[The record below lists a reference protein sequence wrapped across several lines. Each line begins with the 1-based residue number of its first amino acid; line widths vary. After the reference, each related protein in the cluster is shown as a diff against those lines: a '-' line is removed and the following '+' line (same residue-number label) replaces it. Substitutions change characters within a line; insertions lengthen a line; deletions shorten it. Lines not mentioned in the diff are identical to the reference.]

1 MPLRRFSPGLK
12 AQFAFGMVFLFVQP
26 DASAADIS
34 AQQIGGVIIPQAF
47 SQALQ
52 DGMSVPLYIHLA
64 GSQGRQDDQ
73 RIGSAFIWLD
83 DGQLR
88 IRKIQLEE
96 SEDNAS
102 VSEQTRQQL
111 MALANAPFNEAL
123 TIPLTDN
130 AQLDLSL
137 RQLLLQLVVKREALG
152 TVLRSRSEDIGQS
165 SVNTLSSNLSYNL
178 GVYNN
183 QLRNGGSNT
192 SSYLSLNNVT
202 ALREHHVV
210 LDGSLY
216 GIGSGQQDSELYK
229 AMYERDFAGHR
240 FAGGMLD
247 TWNLQ
252 SLGPMTAIS
261 AGKIYGLSWGNQA
274 SSTIFDSSQSAT
286 PVIAFLP
293 AAGEVHLTRD
303 GRLLSVQNFT
313 MGNHEV
319 DTRGLPYGIYD
330 VEVEVIVNGRVISKR
345 TQRVNK
351 LFSRGR
357 GVGAPLAWQVW
368 GGSFHMDR
376 WSENGK
382 KTRPAKESWLAGA
395 STSGSLSTLSWAA
408 TGYGYDNQAVGETR
422 LTLPLGG
429 AINVNLQNMLAS
441 DSSWSSIGSIS
452 ATLPGGFSSLWVN
465 QEKTRIGNQLR
476 RSDADN
482 RAIGGTLNLNSLWSK
497 LGTFSISY
505 NDDRRYNSHYYTA
518 DYYQNVYSGTFGSLG
533 LRAGIQRYNNGDSNA
548 NTGKYIALDLSLPL
562 GNWFSAGMT
571 HQNGYTMANLSAR
584 KQFDEGTIRTVG
596 ANLSRAISGDT
607 GDDKTLSGGAYAQFD
622 ARYASGTLN
631 VNSAADGYVNTNLT
645 ANGSVGWQGK
655 NIAASGRTDGNAGV
669 IFNTGLEDD
678 GQISAKINGRI
689 FPLNGKRNYLP
700 LSPYGRYEV
709 ELQNSKNSLDSYD
722 IVSGR
727 KSRLTLYP
735 GNVAVIEPEVK
746 QMVTVS
752 GRIRAEDGTLL
763 ANARINNHIGR
774 TRTDEN
780 GEFVMDVDKKY
791 PTIDFRY
798 SGNKTCEVALE
809 LNQVRGAVWVGD
821 VVCSGLS
828 SWATVT
834 SGGAK
839 WMHGMLSDAF
849 YQYMQQMPVG
859 SSFTMTI
866 NACQTSV
873 NYDASSGA
881 RCKDQASGNWYVR
894 NVTHT
899 KAANLR
905 LINTHSL
912 AEVFINSDG
921 VPTLGEGNADCRT
934 QTIGSRSGLSCKMV
948 NYTLQTNGLSNTSIH
963 IFPAIANSS
972 LASAVGAYDMQFS
985 LNGSSWKPVSNTA
998 YYYTFNE
1005 MKSADSIYVFFS
1017 SNFFKQMVNLGISD
1031 INTKDL
1037 FNFRFQNTTSPESGW
1052 YEFSTSNTLIIKP
1065 RDFSISIISDEYTQT
1080 PSREGYV
1087 GSGESALDFGY
1098 IVTTSGKTAAD
1109 EVLIK
1114 VTGPAQVIGGRS
1126 YCVFSSDDGKAK
1138 VPFPATLSFI
1148 TRNGATKTYDA
1159 GCDDSWRDMTD
1170 ALWLTTPWTDISGE
1184 VGQMDKTTV
1193 KFSIPMDNAIS
1204 LRTVDDNGW
1213 FGEVSASGEIHVQA
1227 TWRNIN

>member
-1 MPLRRFSPGLK
+1 MPQRWITPGLK
-12 AQFAFGMVFLFVQP
+12 TRLAFGMIFLFVQP
-26 DASAADIS
+26 DVSAAAAG
-34 AQQIGGVIIPQAF
+34 AQQIGWVIIPQAF

-64 GSQGRQDDQ
+64 GSQSTRDDQ

-83 DGQLR
+83 GGQLR
-88 IRKIQLEE
+88 VRQIQLEE
-96 SEDNAS
+96 SEGNAS

-111 MALANAPFNEAL
+111 IGLANAPFSEAL
-123 TIPLTDN
+123 TIPLTDS

-137 RQLLLQLVVKREALG
+137 RQLLLQPPIRGK
-152 TVLRSRSEDIGQS
+152 TVMGLDPGYR
-165 SVNTLSSNLSYNL
+165 
-178 GVYNN
+178 
-183 QLRNGGSNT
+183 
-192 SSYLSLNNVT
+192 YLSLNNVT

-216 GIGSGQQDSELYK
+216 GVGSGQQDSELYK

-274 SSTIFDSSQSAT
+274 SSTVFDNSQSAT

-303 GRLLSVQNFT
+303 GRLLSVQNFA

-330 VEVEVIVNGRVISKR
+330 VEVEVIVNGRVVSKR

-357 GVGAPLAWQVW
+357 GAGAPLAWQVW

-376 WSENGK
+376 WSESGK
-382 KTRPAKESWLAGA
+382 KTRPAKESWLAGLSA
-395 STSGSLSTLSWAA
+395 SGSLSTLSWAA

-422 LTLPLGG
+422 LTLPLGES
-429 AINVNLQNMLAS
+429 INVNLQNMLAS
-441 DSSWSSIGSIS
+441 DSSWSSVGSIS
-452 ATLPGGFSSLWVN
+452 ATLPGGFSSVWVN
-465 QEKTRIGNQLR
+465 QERTRIGDQLR

-482 RAIGGTLNLNSLWSK
+482 RAIGGTLNLNALWSK
-497 LGTFSISY
+497 LGTFSVSY

-518 DYYQNVYSGTFGSLG
+518 DYYQTVYSGAFGSLG
-533 LRAGIQRYNNGDSNA
+533 LRAGIQRYNNGDSSA

-584 KQFDEGTIRTVG
+584 KQFDEGTIRTIG

-645 ANGSVGWQGK
+645 ASGSVGWQGK

-678 GQISAKINGRI
+678 GQISARVNGRI
-689 FPLNGKRNYLP
+689 FPLSGKRNYLP

-727 KSRLTLYP
+727 KSHLTLYP

-791 PTIDFRY
+791 PTIDFSY
-798 SGNKTCEVALE
+798 GGNKTCEVALE
-809 LNQVRGAVWVGD
+809 LSQARGAVWVGD

-828 SWATVT
+828 SWAAV
-834 SGGAK
+834 
-839 WMHGMLSDAF
+839 
-849 YQYMQQMPVG
+849 QQ
-859 SSFTMTI
+859 
-866 NACQTSV
+866 
-873 NYDASSGA
+873 
-881 RCKDQASGNWYVR
+881 
-894 NVTHT
+894 
-899 KAANLR
+899 
-905 LINTHSL
+905 
-912 AEVFINSDG
+912 
-921 VPTLGEGNADCRT
+921 
-934 QTIGSRSGLSCKMV
+934 
-948 NYTLQTNGLSNTSIH
+948 
-963 IFPAIANSS
+963 
-972 LASAVGAYDMQFS
+972 
-985 LNGSSWKPVSNTA
+985 
-998 YYYTFNE
+998 
-1005 MKSADSIYVFFS
+1005 
-1017 SNFFKQMVNLGISD
+1017 
-1031 INTKDL
+1031 
-1037 FNFRFQNTTSPESGW
+1037 
-1052 YEFSTSNTLIIKP
+1052 
-1065 RDFSISIISDEYTQT
+1065 
-1080 PSREGYV
+1080 
-1087 GSGESALDFGY
+1087 SGEENES
-1098 IVTTSGKTAAD
+1098 
-1109 EVLIK
+1109 
-1114 VTGPAQVIGGRS
+1114 
-1126 YCVFSSDDGKAK
+1126 
-1138 VPFPATLSFI
+1138 
-1148 TRNGATKTYDA
+1148 
-1159 GCDDSWRDMTD
+1159 
-1170 ALWLTTPWTDISGE
+1170 
-1184 VGQMDKTTV
+1184 
-1193 KFSIPMDNAIS
+1193 
-1204 LRTVDDNGW
+1204 
-1213 FGEVSASGEIHVQA
+1213 
-1227 TWRNIN
+1227 

>member
-165 SVNTLSSNLSYNL
+165 SVNTLSSNLSYNF

-293 AAGEVHLTRD
+293 AA
-303 GRLLSVQNFT
+303 
-313 MGNHEV
+313 
-319 DTRGLPYGIYD
+319 
-330 VEVEVIVNGRVISKR
+330 
-345 TQRVNK
+345 
-351 LFSRGR
+351 
-357 GVGAPLAWQVW
+357 
-368 GGSFHMDR
+368 
-376 WSENGK
+376 
-382 KTRPAKESWLAGA
+382 
-395 STSGSLSTLSWAA
+395 
-408 TGYGYDNQAVGETR
+408 
-422 LTLPLGG
+422 
-429 AINVNLQNMLAS
+429 
-441 DSSWSSIGSIS
+441 
-452 ATLPGGFSSLWVN
+452 
-465 QEKTRIGNQLR
+465 
-476 RSDADN
+476 
-482 RAIGGTLNLNSLWSK
+482 
-497 LGTFSISY
+497 
-505 NDDRRYNSHYYTA
+505 
-518 DYYQNVYSGTFGSLG
+518 
-533 LRAGIQRYNNGDSNA
+533 
-548 NTGKYIALDLSLPL
+548 
-562 GNWFSAGMT
+562 
-571 HQNGYTMANLSAR
+571 
-584 KQFDEGTIRTVG
+584 
-596 ANLSRAISGDT
+596 
-607 GDDKTLSGGAYAQFD
+607 
-622 ARYASGTLN
+622 
-631 VNSAADGYVNTNLT
+631 
-645 ANGSVGWQGK
+645 
-655 NIAASGRTDGNAGV
+655 
-669 IFNTGLEDD
+669 
-678 GQISAKINGRI
+678 
-689 FPLNGKRNYLP
+689 
-700 LSPYGRYEV
+700 
-709 ELQNSKNSLDSYD
+709 
-722 IVSGR
+722 
-727 KSRLTLYP
+727 
-735 GNVAVIEPEVK
+735 
-746 QMVTVS
+746 
-752 GRIRAEDGTLL
+752 
-763 ANARINNHIGR
+763 
-774 TRTDEN
+774 
-780 GEFVMDVDKKY
+780 
-791 PTIDFRY
+791 
-798 SGNKTCEVALE
+798 
-809 LNQVRGAVWVGD
+809 
-821 VVCSGLS
+821 
-828 SWATVT
+828 
-834 SGGAK
+834 
-839 WMHGMLSDAF
+839 
-849 YQYMQQMPVG
+849 
-859 SSFTMTI
+859 
-866 NACQTSV
+866 
-873 NYDASSGA
+873 
-881 RCKDQASGNWYVR
+881 
-894 NVTHT
+894 
-899 KAANLR
+899 
-905 LINTHSL
+905 
-912 AEVFINSDG
+912 
-921 VPTLGEGNADCRT
+921 GEGNADCRT

>member
-607 GDDKTLSGGAYAQFD
+607 GD
-622 ARYASGTLN
+622 
-631 VNSAADGYVNTNLT
+631 
-645 ANGSVGWQGK
+645 
-655 NIAASGRTDGNAGV
+655 AGV

-809 LNQVRGAVWVGD
+809 LNQARGAVWVGD

-828 SWATVT
+828 SWA
-834 SGGAK
+834 
-839 WMHGMLSDAF
+839 
-849 YQYMQQMPVG
+849 PV
-859 SSFTMTI
+859 
-866 NACQTSV
+866 
-873 NYDASSGA
+873 
-881 RCKDQASGNWYVR
+881 
-894 NVTHT
+894 
-899 KAANLR
+899 
-905 LINTHSL
+905 
-912 AEVFINSDG
+912 
-921 VPTLGEGNADCRT
+921 T
-934 QTIGSRSGLSCKMV
+934 QTGEE
-948 NYTLQTNGLSNTSIH
+948 
-963 IFPAIANSS
+963 
-972 LASAVGAYDMQFS
+972 
-985 LNGSSWKPVSNTA
+985 
-998 YYYTFNE
+998 NE
-1005 MKSADSIYVFFS
+1005 S
-1017 SNFFKQMVNLGISD
+1017 
-1031 INTKDL
+1031 
-1037 FNFRFQNTTSPESGW
+1037 
-1052 YEFSTSNTLIIKP
+1052 
-1065 RDFSISIISDEYTQT
+1065 
-1080 PSREGYV
+1080 
-1087 GSGESALDFGY
+1087 
-1098 IVTTSGKTAAD
+1098 
-1109 EVLIK
+1109 
-1114 VTGPAQVIGGRS
+1114 
-1126 YCVFSSDDGKAK
+1126 
-1138 VPFPATLSFI
+1138 
-1148 TRNGATKTYDA
+1148 
-1159 GCDDSWRDMTD
+1159 
-1170 ALWLTTPWTDISGE
+1170 
-1184 VGQMDKTTV
+1184 
-1193 KFSIPMDNAIS
+1193 
-1204 LRTVDDNGW
+1204 
-1213 FGEVSASGEIHVQA
+1213 
-1227 TWRNIN
+1227 

>member
-1 MPLRRFSPGLK
+1 
-12 AQFAFGMVFLFVQP
+12 MVFLFVQP

-47 SQALQ
+47 SHALQ

-607 GDDKTLSGGAYAQFD
+607 GDDIFGLLAGASHD
-622 ARYASGTLN
+622 PGT
-631 VNSAADGYVNTNLT
+631 VVFRRIGIAD
-645 ANGSVGWQGK
+645 
-655 NIAASGRTDGNAGV
+655 IDGN
-669 IFNTGLEDD
+669 
-678 GQISAKINGRI
+678 
-689 FPLNGKRNYLP
+689 
-700 LSPYGRYEV
+700 
-709 ELQNSKNSLDSYD
+709 
-722 IVSGR
+722 
-727 KSRLTLYP
+727 
-735 GNVAVIEPEVK
+735 
-746 QMVTVS
+746 
-752 GRIRAEDGTLL
+752 TLL
-763 ANARINNHIGR
+763 AYREDGIL
-774 TRTDEN
+774 
-780 GEFVMDVDKKY
+780 M
-791 PTIDFRY
+791 
-798 SGNKTCEVALE
+798 
-809 LNQVRGAVWVGD
+809 
-821 VVCSGLS
+821 
-828 SWATVT
+828 
-834 SGGAK
+834 
-839 WMHGMLSDAF
+839 
-849 YQYMQQMPVG
+849 QYG
-859 SSFTMTI
+859 SSHI
-866 NACQTSV
+866 CQ
-873 NYDASSGA
+873 
-881 RCKDQASGNWYVR
+881 
-894 NVTHT
+894 
-899 KAANLR
+899 
-905 LINTHSL
+905 L
-912 AEVFINSDG
+912 AKFAVSDG
-921 VPTLGEGNADCRT
+921 LNSLGMIDDSGICDQETGHIRPILIDIRF
-934 QTIGSRSGLSCKMV
+934 GS
-948 NYTLQTNGLSNTSIH
+948 LSN
-963 IFPAIANSS
+963 N
-972 LASAVGAYDMQFS
+972 
-985 LNGSSWKPVSNTA
+985 
-998 YYYTFNE
+998 
-1005 MKSADSIYVFFS
+1005 
-1017 SNFFKQMVNLGISD
+1017 
-1031 INTKDL
+1031 
-1037 FNFRFQNTTSPESGW
+1037 R
-1052 YEFSTSNTLIIKP
+1052 TSN
-1065 RDFSISIISDEYTQT
+1065 
-1080 PSREGYV
+1080 
-1087 GSGESALDFGY
+1087 
-1098 IVTTSGKTAAD
+1098 
-1109 EVLIK
+1109 
-1114 VTGPAQVIGGRS
+1114 IG
-1126 YCVFSSDDGKAK
+1126 
-1138 VPFPATLSFI
+1138 
-1148 TRNGATKTYDA
+1148 
-1159 GCDDSWRDMTD
+1159 
-1170 ALWLTTPWTDISGE
+1170 
-1184 VGQMDKTTV
+1184 
-1193 KFSIPMDNAIS
+1193 
-1204 LRTVDDNGW
+1204 
-1213 FGEVSASGEIHVQA
+1213 SASGEGLYRSVRHRTVESGNYRFLALCQSGTKYFVGLRCIKLTVFIEENYSC
-1227 TWRNIN
+1227 RINEIIA

>member
-111 MALANAPFNEAL
+111 TTLANAPFNEAL

-165 SVNTLSSNLSYNL
+165 SVNTLSSNLSYNF

-357 GVGAPLAWQVW
+357 GVGAPLAWQIW

-395 STSGSLSTLSWAA
+395 STSGSLSTFSWAA

-441 DSSWSSIGSIS
+441 DSSWSNI
-452 ATLPGGFSSLWVN
+452 
-465 QEKTRIGNQLR
+465 
-476 RSDADN
+476 
-482 RAIGGTLNLNSLWSK
+482 
-497 LGTFSISY
+497 
-505 NDDRRYNSHYYTA
+505 
-518 DYYQNVYSGTFGSLG
+518 
-533 LRAGIQRYNNGDSNA
+533 AGISA

-631 VNSAADGYVNTNLT
+631 VNSAADGYINTNLT

-669 IFNTGLEDD
+669 IFDTGLEND

-727 KSRLTLYP
+727 KSHLTLYP

-809 LNQVRGAVWVGD
+809 LNQARGAVWVGD

-828 SWATVT
+828 SWAAV
-834 SGGAK
+834 
-839 WMHGMLSDAF
+839 
-849 YQYMQQMPVG
+849 
-859 SSFTMTI
+859 
-866 NACQTSV
+866 
-873 NYDASSGA
+873 
-881 RCKDQASGNWYVR
+881 
-894 NVTHT
+894 
-899 KAANLR
+899 
-905 LINTHSL
+905 
-912 AEVFINSDG
+912 
-921 VPTLGEGNADCRT
+921 T
-934 QTIGSRSGLSCKMV
+934 QTGEE
-948 NYTLQTNGLSNTSIH
+948 
-963 IFPAIANSS
+963 
-972 LASAVGAYDMQFS
+972 
-985 LNGSSWKPVSNTA
+985 
-998 YYYTFNE
+998 NE
-1005 MKSADSIYVFFS
+1005 S
-1017 SNFFKQMVNLGISD
+1017 
-1031 INTKDL
+1031 
-1037 FNFRFQNTTSPESGW
+1037 
-1052 YEFSTSNTLIIKP
+1052 
-1065 RDFSISIISDEYTQT
+1065 
-1080 PSREGYV
+1080 
-1087 GSGESALDFGY
+1087 
-1098 IVTTSGKTAAD
+1098 
-1109 EVLIK
+1109 
-1114 VTGPAQVIGGRS
+1114 
-1126 YCVFSSDDGKAK
+1126 
-1138 VPFPATLSFI
+1138 
-1148 TRNGATKTYDA
+1148 
-1159 GCDDSWRDMTD
+1159 
-1170 ALWLTTPWTDISGE
+1170 
-1184 VGQMDKTTV
+1184 
-1193 KFSIPMDNAIS
+1193 
-1204 LRTVDDNGW
+1204 
-1213 FGEVSASGEIHVQA
+1213 
-1227 TWRNIN
+1227 

>member
-1 MPLRRFSPGLK
+1 MPLQRITPGLK
-12 AQFAFGMVFLFVQP
+12 TRLAFGMIFLFVQP
-26 DASAADIS
+26 DVSATAAG

-64 GSQGRQDDQ
+64 GSQSTRDDQ

-83 DGQLR
+83 GGQLR
-88 IRKIQLEE
+88 VRQIQLEE
-96 SEDNAS
+96 SEGNAS

-111 MALANAPFNEAL
+111 IGLANAPFSEAL
-123 TIPLTDN
+123 TIPLTDS

-165 SVNTLSSNLSYNL
+165 SVNALSSNLSYNL

-183 QLRNGGSNT
+183 QMRNGGSNT

-274 SSTIFDSSQSAT
+274 SSTVFDNSQSAT

-303 GRLLSVQNFT
+303 GRLLSVQNFA

-330 VEVEVIVNGRVISKR
+330 VEVEVIVNGRVVSKR

-351 LFSRGR
+351 LFSRTRRRRAAGVAGMGR
-357 GVGAPLAWQVW
+357 QFSY
-368 GGSFHMDR
+368 GSLVREREKD
-376 WSENGK
+376 
-382 KTRPAKESWLAGA
+382 PAGERELAGRPFGLRVA
-395 STSGSLSTLSWAA
+395 QHPELG
-408 TGYGYDNQAVGETR
+408 GYGLWLRQPGGGETR
-422 LTLPLGG
+422 LTLPLGES
-429 AINVNLQNMLAS
+429 INVNLQNMLAS
-441 DSSWSSIGSIS
+441 DSSWSSVGSIS
-452 ATLPGGFSSLWVN
+452 ATLPGGFSSVWVN
-465 QEKTRIGNQLR
+465 QERTRIGDQLR

-482 RAIGGTLNLNSLWSK
+482 RAIGGTLNLNALWSK
-497 LGTFSISY
+497 LGTFSVSY
-505 NDDRRYNSHYYTA
+505 NDDRRSNSHYYTA
-518 DYYQNVYSGTFGSLG
+518 DYYQTVYSGAFGSLG
-533 LRAGIQRYNNGDSNA
+533 LRAGIQRYNNGDSSA

-584 KQFDEGTIRTVG
+584 KQFDEGTIRTIG

-645 ANGSVGWQGK
+645 ASGSVGWQGK

-678 GQISAKINGRI
+678 GQISARVNGRI
-689 FPLNGKRNYLP
+689 FPLSGKRNYLP

-727 KSRLTLYP
+727 KSHLTLYP

-791 PTIDFRY
+791 PTIDFSY
-798 SGNKTCEVALE
+798 GGNKTCEVALE
-809 LNQVRGAVWVGD
+809 LSQARGAVWVGD

-828 SWATVT
+828 SWAAV
-834 SGGAK
+834 
-839 WMHGMLSDAF
+839 
-849 YQYMQQMPVG
+849 QQ
-859 SSFTMTI
+859 
-866 NACQTSV
+866 
-873 NYDASSGA
+873 
-881 RCKDQASGNWYVR
+881 
-894 NVTHT
+894 
-899 KAANLR
+899 
-905 LINTHSL
+905 
-912 AEVFINSDG
+912 
-921 VPTLGEGNADCRT
+921 
-934 QTIGSRSGLSCKMV
+934 
-948 NYTLQTNGLSNTSIH
+948 
-963 IFPAIANSS
+963 
-972 LASAVGAYDMQFS
+972 
-985 LNGSSWKPVSNTA
+985 
-998 YYYTFNE
+998 
-1005 MKSADSIYVFFS
+1005 
-1017 SNFFKQMVNLGISD
+1017 
-1031 INTKDL
+1031 
-1037 FNFRFQNTTSPESGW
+1037 
-1052 YEFSTSNTLIIKP
+1052 
-1065 RDFSISIISDEYTQT
+1065 
-1080 PSREGYV
+1080 
-1087 GSGESALDFGY
+1087 SGEENES
-1098 IVTTSGKTAAD
+1098 
-1109 EVLIK
+1109 
-1114 VTGPAQVIGGRS
+1114 
-1126 YCVFSSDDGKAK
+1126 
-1138 VPFPATLSFI
+1138 
-1148 TRNGATKTYDA
+1148 
-1159 GCDDSWRDMTD
+1159 
-1170 ALWLTTPWTDISGE
+1170 
-1184 VGQMDKTTV
+1184 
-1193 KFSIPMDNAIS
+1193 
-1204 LRTVDDNGW
+1204 
-1213 FGEVSASGEIHVQA
+1213 
-1227 TWRNIN
+1227 

>member
-1 MPLRRFSPGLK
+1 MPLRRISPGLK
-12 AQFAFGMVFLFVQP
+12 TQLAFGMIFLFVQP
-26 DASAADIS
+26 DASAAAVR

-47 SQALQ
+47 SRALQ

-64 GSQGRQDDQ
+64 GSQDTRDDQ

-88 IRKIQLEE
+88 VRQIQLEE
-96 SEDNAS
+96 SEGNAS
-102 VSEQTRQQL
+102 VSQQTRQQL
-111 MALANAPFNEAL
+111 IGLANAPFSEAL
-123 TIPLTDN
+123 TIPLTDS

-137 RQLLLQLVVKREALG
+137 RQLLLQLVVKRKALG

-183 QLRNGGSNT
+183 QMRNGGSNT

-274 SSTIFDSSQSAT
+274 SSTVFDNSQSAT

-303 GRLLSVQNFT
+303 GRLLSVQNFA

-330 VEVEVIVNGRVISKR
+330 VEVEVIVNGRVVSKR

-357 GVGAPLAWQVW
+357 GIGAPLAWQVW

-376 WSENGK
+376 WSESGK
-382 KTRPAKESWLAGA
+382 KTRPAKESWLAGL
-395 STSGSLSTLSWAA
+395 STSGSFSTLSWAA

-422 LTLPLGG
+422 LTLP
-429 AINVNLQNMLAS
+429 
-441 DSSWSSIGSIS
+441 
-452 ATLPGGFSSLWVN
+452 GGFSSVWVN
-465 QEKTRIGNQLR
+465 QERTRIGDQLR

-482 RAIGGTLNLNSLWSK
+482 RAIGGTLNLNALWSK
-497 LGTFSISY
+497 LGTFSVSY

-518 DYYQNVYSGTFGSLG
+518 DYYQTVYSGAFGSLG
-533 LRAGIQRYNNGDSNA
+533 LRAGIQRYNNGDSSA

-584 KQFDEGTIRTVG
+584 KQFDEGTIRTIG

-645 ANGSVGWQGK
+645 ASGSVGWQGK

-678 GQISAKINGRI
+678 GQISARVNGRI
-689 FPLNGKRNYLP
+689 FPLSGKRNYLP

-727 KSRLTLYP
+727 KSHLTLYP

-791 PTIDFRY
+791 PTIDFSY
-798 SGNKTCEVALE
+798 GGNKTCEVALE
-809 LNQVRGAVWVGD
+809 LSQARGAVWVGD

-828 SWATVT
+828 SWAAV
-834 SGGAK
+834 
-839 WMHGMLSDAF
+839 
-849 YQYMQQMPVG
+849 QQ
-859 SSFTMTI
+859 T
-866 NACQTSV
+866 
-873 NYDASSGA
+873 
-881 RCKDQASGNWYVR
+881 
-894 NVTHT
+894 
-899 KAANLR
+899 
-905 LINTHSL
+905 
-912 AEVFINSDG
+912 
-921 VPTLGEGNADCRT
+921 GEE
-934 QTIGSRSGLSCKMV
+934 
-948 NYTLQTNGLSNTSIH
+948 
-963 IFPAIANSS
+963 
-972 LASAVGAYDMQFS
+972 
-985 LNGSSWKPVSNTA
+985 
-998 YYYTFNE
+998 NE
-1005 MKSADSIYVFFS
+1005 S
-1017 SNFFKQMVNLGISD
+1017 
-1031 INTKDL
+1031 
-1037 FNFRFQNTTSPESGW
+1037 
-1052 YEFSTSNTLIIKP
+1052 
-1065 RDFSISIISDEYTQT
+1065 
-1080 PSREGYV
+1080 
-1087 GSGESALDFGY
+1087 
-1098 IVTTSGKTAAD
+1098 
-1109 EVLIK
+1109 
-1114 VTGPAQVIGGRS
+1114 
-1126 YCVFSSDDGKAK
+1126 
-1138 VPFPATLSFI
+1138 
-1148 TRNGATKTYDA
+1148 
-1159 GCDDSWRDMTD
+1159 
-1170 ALWLTTPWTDISGE
+1170 
-1184 VGQMDKTTV
+1184 
-1193 KFSIPMDNAIS
+1193 
-1204 LRTVDDNGW
+1204 
-1213 FGEVSASGEIHVQA
+1213 
-1227 TWRNIN
+1227 

>member
-1 MPLRRFSPGLK
+1 MPLRRISQELK
-12 AQFAFGMVFLFVQP
+12 TRFAFSMIFLFVQP
-26 DASAADIS
+26 DASAADIGV
-34 AQQIGGVIIPQAF
+34 QQIGGVMIPQAF

-64 GSQGRQDDQ
+64 GSQGTQDDQ

-83 DGQLR
+83 GSQLR
-88 IRKIQLEE
+88 VRQIQLEE
-96 SEDNAS
+96 REDNAS
-102 VSEQTRQQL
+102 VSEKTRQQL
-111 MALANAPFNEAL
+111 TRLANVPFSEAL
-123 TIPLTDN
+123 TITLTDN

-165 SVNTLSSNLSYNL
+165 SVNAVSSNLAYNL

-183 QLRNGGSNT
+183 QMRNGGSNT

-274 SSTIFDSSQSAT
+274 SSTVFDSSQSTT
-286 PVIAFLP
+286 PVVAFLP
-293 AAGEVHLTRD
+293 AAGEVHLLRD
-303 GRLLSVQNFT
+303 GRLLSVQNFA
-313 MGNHEV
+313 MGSYEV

-330 VEVEVIVNGRVISKR
+330 VEVEVIVNGRVVSKR

-357 GVGAPLAWQVW
+357 GVGSPLAWQIW

-376 WSENGK
+376 WSESGK
-382 KTRPAKESWLAGA
+382 KTRPAKESWLAGVSA
-395 STSGSLSTLSWAA
+395 SGSLDTVSWAT

-422 LTLPLGG
+422 VTLPLTESV
-429 AINVNLQNMLAS
+429 NVNLQNMLAS

-465 QEKTRIGNQLR
+465 QEKTRIGDKLR
-476 RSDADN
+476 RSNADN
-482 RAIGGTLNLNSLWSK
+482 RAIGGTLNLNALWSK

-518 DYYQNVYSGTFGSLG
+518 DYYQTVYSGTFGSLG
-533 LRAGIQRYNNGDSNA
+533 LRAGIQRFNNGNSNA
-548 NTGKYIALDLSLPL
+548 NTGKYVALDLSMPL

-584 KQFDEGTIRTVG
+584 KQFEEGTIRTIG
-596 ANLSRAISGDT
+596 ANLSRAISGDK
-607 GDDKTLSGGAYAQFD
+607 GDDKTLSGGTYAQFD

-645 ANGSVGWQGK
+645 ASGSVGWQGK
-655 NIAASGRTDGNAGV
+655 NLAASGRTDGNAGV
-669 IFNTGLEDD
+669 IFNTGLDDD
-678 GQISAKINGRI
+678 GQISAKVNGRI
-689 FPLNGKRNYLP
+689 FPLSGKRNYLP

-727 KSRLTLYP
+727 KSNLTLYP

-752 GRIRAEDGTLL
+752 GRIRAEDGTLMS
-763 ANARINNHIGR
+763 NARINNHIGR

-791 PTIDFRY
+791 PTIDFSY
-798 SGNKTCEVALE
+798 GGNKTCEVALE
-809 LNQVRGAVWVGD
+809 LSNARGAVWVGD

-828 SWATVT
+828 SWVAI
-834 SGGAK
+834 
-839 WMHGMLSDAF
+839 H
-849 YQYMQQMPVG
+849 
-859 SSFTMTI
+859 
-866 NACQTSV
+866 QT
-873 NYDASSGA
+873 
-881 RCKDQASGNWYVR
+881 
-894 NVTHT
+894 
-899 KAANLR
+899 
-905 LINTHSL
+905 
-912 AEVFINSDG
+912 G
-921 VPTLGEGNADCRT
+921 V
-934 QTIGSRSGLSCKMV
+934 K
-948 NYTLQTNGLSNTSIH
+948 
-963 IFPAIANSS
+963 
-972 LASAVGAYDMQFS
+972 
-985 LNGSSWKPVSNTA
+985 
-998 YYYTFNE
+998 NE
-1005 MKSADSIYVFFS
+1005 S
-1017 SNFFKQMVNLGISD
+1017 
-1031 INTKDL
+1031 
-1037 FNFRFQNTTSPESGW
+1037 
-1052 YEFSTSNTLIIKP
+1052 
-1065 RDFSISIISDEYTQT
+1065 
-1080 PSREGYV
+1080 
-1087 GSGESALDFGY
+1087 
-1098 IVTTSGKTAAD
+1098 
-1109 EVLIK
+1109 
-1114 VTGPAQVIGGRS
+1114 
-1126 YCVFSSDDGKAK
+1126 
-1138 VPFPATLSFI
+1138 
-1148 TRNGATKTYDA
+1148 
-1159 GCDDSWRDMTD
+1159 
-1170 ALWLTTPWTDISGE
+1170 
-1184 VGQMDKTTV
+1184 
-1193 KFSIPMDNAIS
+1193 
-1204 LRTVDDNGW
+1204 
-1213 FGEVSASGEIHVQA
+1213 
-1227 TWRNIN
+1227 

>member
-1 MPLRRFSPGLK
+1 MPLRRISQELK
-12 AQFAFGMVFLFVQP
+12 TRFAFSILFLFVQP
-26 DASAADIS
+26 DASAAGIG
-34 AQQIGGVIIPQAF
+34 AQQIGGVMIPQAF

-64 GSQGRQDDQ
+64 GSQDTRDDQ

-83 DGQLR
+83 GNQLR
-88 IRKIQLEE
+88 IRQIQLEE
-96 SEDNAS
+96 REDNAS
-102 VSEQTRQQL
+102 VSEKTRQQL
-111 MALANAPFNEAL
+111 NSLADVPFSEAL
-123 TIPLTDN
+123 TITLTDN

-152 TVLRSRSEDIGQS
+152 TVLRARSDDIGQS
-165 SVNTLSSNLSYNL
+165 SVNAVSSNLTYNL

-183 QLRNGGSNT
+183 QMRDGGSNT

-202 ALREHHVV
+202 ALREHHVA

-274 SSTIFDSSQSAT
+274 SSTIFDSSQSTT

-293 AAGEVHLTRD
+293 AAGEVHLIRD
-303 GRLLSVQNFT
+303 GRLLSVQNFA
-313 MGNHEV
+313 MGSYEV

-330 VEVEVIVNGRVISKR
+330 VEVEVIVNGRVVSKR

-382 KTRPAKESWLAGA
+382 KTRPAKESWLAGLSA
-395 STSGSLSTLSWAA
+395 SGSLDTLSWAA

-422 LTLPLGG
+422 LTLPLGESV
-429 AINVNLQNMLAS
+429 NVNLQSMLAS
-441 DSSWSSIGSIS
+441 DSSWSGVGSIS

-465 QEKTRIGNQLR
+465 QEKTRIGDQLR

-482 RAIGGTLNLNSLWSK
+482 RAIGGTLNLNALWSK

-518 DYYQNVYSGTFGSLG
+518 DYYQTVYSGTFGSLG
-533 LRAGIQRYNNGDSNA
+533 LRAGIQRFNNGNSSA

-584 KQFDEGTIRTVG
+584 KQFDEGTIRTIG
-596 ANLSRAISGDT
+596 TNLSRAISGDT

-645 ANGSVGWQGK
+645 ASGSVGWQGK
-655 NIAASGRTDGNAGV
+655 NLAASGRTDGNAGV
-669 IFNTGLEDD
+669 IFNTGLDDD
-678 GQISAKINGRI
+678 GQISAKVNGRI
-689 FPLNGKRNYLP
+689 FPLSGKRNYLP

-727 KSRLTLYP
+727 KSHLTLYP

-752 GRIRAEDGTLL
+752 GRIRAEDGTVM

-774 TRTDEN
+774 TRTDES
-780 GEFVMDVDKKY
+780 GEFVMDVDKGY
-791 PTIDFRY
+791 PTIDFSY
-798 SGNKTCEVALE
+798 GGNKTCEVALD
-809 LNQVRGAVWVGD
+809 LSNARGAVWVGD

-828 SWATVT
+828 SWAAV
-834 SGGAK
+834 
-839 WMHGMLSDAF
+839 
-849 YQYMQQMPVG
+849 QQTG
-859 SSFTMTI
+859 
-866 NACQTSV
+866 
-873 NYDASSGA
+873 D
-881 RCKDQASGNWYVR
+881 K
-894 NVTHT
+894 
-899 KAANLR
+899 
-905 LINTHSL
+905 
-912 AEVFINSDG
+912 
-921 VPTLGEGNADCRT
+921 
-934 QTIGSRSGLSCKMV
+934 
-948 NYTLQTNGLSNTSIH
+948 
-963 IFPAIANSS
+963 
-972 LASAVGAYDMQFS
+972 
-985 LNGSSWKPVSNTA
+985 
-998 YYYTFNE
+998 NE
-1005 MKSADSIYVFFS
+1005 S
-1017 SNFFKQMVNLGISD
+1017 
-1031 INTKDL
+1031 
-1037 FNFRFQNTTSPESGW
+1037 
-1052 YEFSTSNTLIIKP
+1052 
-1065 RDFSISIISDEYTQT
+1065 
-1080 PSREGYV
+1080 
-1087 GSGESALDFGY
+1087 
-1098 IVTTSGKTAAD
+1098 
-1109 EVLIK
+1109 
-1114 VTGPAQVIGGRS
+1114 
-1126 YCVFSSDDGKAK
+1126 
-1138 VPFPATLSFI
+1138 
-1148 TRNGATKTYDA
+1148 
-1159 GCDDSWRDMTD
+1159 
-1170 ALWLTTPWTDISGE
+1170 
-1184 VGQMDKTTV
+1184 
-1193 KFSIPMDNAIS
+1193 
-1204 LRTVDDNGW
+1204 
-1213 FGEVSASGEIHVQA
+1213 
-1227 TWRNIN
+1227 

>member
-12 AQFAFGMVFLFVQP
+12 AQLAFGMVFLFVQP

-165 SVNTLSSNLSYNL
+165 SVNTLSSNLSYNF

-357 GVGAPLAWQVW
+357 GVGAPLAWQIW

-441 DSSWSSIGSIS
+441 DSSWSNIASIS

-518 DYYQNVYSGTFGSLG
+518 DYYQNVYSGPFGSLG
-533 LRAGIQRYNNGDSNA
+533 LRAGIQRYNNGDSSA

-631 VNSAADGYVNTNLT
+631 VNSAADGYINTNLT

-669 IFNTGLEDD
+669 IFDTGLEND

-727 KSRLTLYP
+727 KSHLTLYP

-809 LNQVRGAVWVGD
+809 LNQARGAVWVGD

-828 SWATVT
+828 SWAAV
-834 SGGAK
+834 
-839 WMHGMLSDAF
+839 
-849 YQYMQQMPVG
+849 
-859 SSFTMTI
+859 
-866 NACQTSV
+866 
-873 NYDASSGA
+873 
-881 RCKDQASGNWYVR
+881 
-894 NVTHT
+894 
-899 KAANLR
+899 
-905 LINTHSL
+905 
-912 AEVFINSDG
+912 
-921 VPTLGEGNADCRT
+921 T
-934 QTIGSRSGLSCKMV
+934 QTGEE
-948 NYTLQTNGLSNTSIH
+948 
-963 IFPAIANSS
+963 
-972 LASAVGAYDMQFS
+972 
-985 LNGSSWKPVSNTA
+985 
-998 YYYTFNE
+998 NE
-1005 MKSADSIYVFFS
+1005 S
-1017 SNFFKQMVNLGISD
+1017 
-1031 INTKDL
+1031 
-1037 FNFRFQNTTSPESGW
+1037 
-1052 YEFSTSNTLIIKP
+1052 
-1065 RDFSISIISDEYTQT
+1065 
-1080 PSREGYV
+1080 
-1087 GSGESALDFGY
+1087 
-1098 IVTTSGKTAAD
+1098 
-1109 EVLIK
+1109 
-1114 VTGPAQVIGGRS
+1114 
-1126 YCVFSSDDGKAK
+1126 
-1138 VPFPATLSFI
+1138 
-1148 TRNGATKTYDA
+1148 
-1159 GCDDSWRDMTD
+1159 
-1170 ALWLTTPWTDISGE
+1170 
-1184 VGQMDKTTV
+1184 
-1193 KFSIPMDNAIS
+1193 
-1204 LRTVDDNGW
+1204 
-1213 FGEVSASGEIHVQA
+1213 
-1227 TWRNIN
+1227 